1 MKRGKQTCKILKDI
15 RRQIA
20 EANDIEFITSEC
32 QYQGDCLGTCPKCE
46 AEVRYLEQ
54 QLERK
59 RIAGKAVTVLG
70 ISAGLVAMS
79 PMTSCTNSANK
90 GTNQEI
96 INDTIANECMF
107 GDVIPITEE
116 DTIVASIKDTPS
128 PPPVPEVL
136 GIIEPV
142 TEEEVIEGEIRA
154 DTIESVSLP
163 GWIPPKIDEMPSEND
178 TLHVSAVM
186 PEFPGGMQELMS
198 FITKKIQYPK
208 EIAQGEAGIQ
218 GRVIV
223 QFIVDKDGN
232 IVNPKVV
239 RGVDPYLDKEALR
252 VVNSMPKWKPGELA
266 DGTKV
271 AVYYTITV
279 MFRLQ

>member
-1 MKRGKQTCKILKDI
+1 MKRGKQTCKILKEI

-96 INDTIANECMF
+96 INDTITNECI
-107 GDVIPITEE
+107 DIIPITEE
-116 DTIVASIKDTPS
+116 DTIVASIKDIPS

-142 TEEEVIEGEIRA
+142 IEEVVEGEIRA

-163 GWIPPKIDEMPSEND
+163 GWIPPKTDEMPSEND

-218 GRVIV
+218 GRVVV

-271 AVYYTITV
+271 AVYYTIPV

>member
-96 INDTIANECMF
+96 ISDTISSECTF
-107 GDVIPITEE
+107 GDIVPITEE
-116 DTIVASIKDTPS
+116 DTVVASIKDIPS

-142 TEEEVIEGEIRA
+142 VEGEVVEGEVSE
-154 DTIESVSLP
+154 DTIKSVSLP
-163 GWIPPKIDEMPSEND
+163 GWIPPKIDKKPSEND
-178 TLHVSAVM
+178 TLHISAVM
-186 PEFPGGMQELMS
+186 PEFPGGAQKLML
-198 FITKKIQYPK
+198 FIARNIQYPK
-208 EIAQGEAGIQ
+208 EIAQGEAGAQ

-232 IVNPKVV
+232 IINPKIV

-252 VVNSMPKWKPGELA
+252 VVNLMPKWKPGELG

-271 AVYYTITV
+271 AVYYTIPV

>member
-1 MKRGKQTCKILKDI
+1 M
-15 RRQIA
+15 
-20 EANDIEFITSEC
+20 
-32 QYQGDCLGTCPKCE
+32 
-46 AEVRYLEQ
+46 EQ

-96 INDTIANECMF
+96 TNDTISNECMF
-107 GDVIPITEE
+107 GDIIPITEE
-116 DTIVASIKDTPS
+116 DTIVASIKDIPS
-128 PPPVPEVL
+128 RPEPGVL
-136 GIIEPV
+136 AGDIIEPV
-142 TEEEVIEGEIRA
+142 EGEVEIEGEISE
-154 DTIESVSLP
+154 DTIKSVSLP

-178 TLHVSAVM
+178 TLHISAVM
-186 PEFPGGMQELMS
+186 PEFPGGAQKLMS
-198 FITKKIQYPK
+198 FIARNIQYPK
-208 EIAQGEAGIQ
+208 EIAQGEAGAQ

-232 IVNPKVV
+232 IINPRIV

-252 VVNSMPKWKPGELA
+252 VVNLMPKWKPGELE

-271 AVYYTITV
+271 AVYYTIPV

>member
-136 GIIEPV
+136 G
-142 TEEEVIEGEIRA
+142 TCNRRR
-154 DTIESVSLP
+154 SNRRRNKSR
-163 GWIPPKIDEMPSEND
+163 
-178 TLHVSAVM
+178 HH
-186 PEFPGGMQELMS
+186 
-198 FITKKIQYPK
+198 
-208 EIAQGEAGIQ
+208 
-218 GRVIV
+218 RVRFSPRMDST
-223 QFIVDKDGN
+223 QNRRD
-232 IVNPKVV
+232 
-239 RGVDPYLDKEALR
+239 A
-252 VVNSMPKWKPGELA
+252 
-266 DGTKV
+266 
-271 AVYYTITV
+271 
-279 MFRLQ
+279 FRK

>member
-59 RIAGKAVTVLG
+59 RMAGKAITILG
-70 ISAGLVAMS
+70 ISAGLAAMA
-79 PMTSCTNSANK
+79 PMTSCSGSPNK
-90 GTNQEI
+90 GTNQE
-96 INDTIANECMF
+96 TISDSANTSIMF
-107 GDVIPITEE
+107 GEVCPTPIE
-116 DTIVASIKDTPS
+116 DTIPMIERDTVNKQALPELPQEQGLIEITPISGDIITVKDSLADVLEVA
-128 PPPVPEVL
+128 
-136 GIIEPV
+136 
-142 TEEEVIEGEIRA
+142 
-154 DTIESVSLP
+154 
-163 GWIPPKIDEMPSEND
+163 
-178 TLHVSAVM
+178 AVM
-186 PEFPGGMQELMS
+186 PEFPGGAQELME
-198 FITKKIQYPK
+198 FISKNLEYP
-208 EIAQGEAGIQ
+208 EIAQGDMGQ

-223 QFIVDKDGN
+223 QFIVDKEGN
-232 IVNPKVV
+232 IIQPKVV

-252 VVNSMPKWKPGELA
+252 IVGLMPKWKPGELD

-271 AVYYTITV
+271 AVRFTIPV

>member
-59 RIAGKAVTVLG
+59 RMAGKAITILG
-70 ISAGLVAMS
+70 ISAGLVAMA
-79 PMTSCTNSANK
+79 PMTSCSSSPNK
-90 GTNQEI
+90 GTSQETTNASVMFGEICSTPVKDTIPMVEKDTINKQELPELPQDMGLIEITPISGEI
-96 INDTIANECMF
+96 ITVKDSLTEKDSLT
-107 GDVIPITEE
+107 DVLE
-116 DTIVASIKDTPS
+116 VA
-128 PPPVPEVL
+128 
-136 GIIEPV
+136 
-142 TEEEVIEGEIRA
+142 
-154 DTIESVSLP
+154 
-163 GWIPPKIDEMPSEND
+163 
-178 TLHVSAVM
+178 AVM
-186 PEFPGGMQELMS
+186 PEFPGGAQELMK
-198 FITKKIQYPK
+198 FISANIEYP
-208 EIAQGEAGIQ
+208 EIAQGDMGQ

-223 QFIVDKDGN
+223 RFIVDKEGN
-232 IVNPKVV
+232 IIQPKVV
-239 RGVDPYLDKEALR
+239 RSVDPYLDKEALR
-252 VVNSMPKWKPGELA
+252 IVGLMPKWKPGELD

-271 AVYYTITV
+271 AVRFTIPV